1 MPHRCAA
8 LLALGLALSGC
19 DDHVLGEPL
28 IDDTGTGSGSMYAA
42 DWDGVQAFFEVRCD
56 ACHGPGNDFDLRA
69 VIENELASADPSTN
83 FYVVPG
89 DSDSSVLWRSIDQS
103 GTAVPMP
110 LGTPRLDE
118 GEFEHIRAWIDA
130 GAPL

>member
-1 MPHRCAA
+1 MTYRLAP
-8 LLALGLALSGC
+8 LFALGFLLFGC
-19 DDHVLGEPL
+19 DDHVLGDPI

-69 VIENELASADPSTN
+69 VIETELAATDPSGN

-89 DSDSSVLWRSIDQS
+89 DSADSVLWSSIDQS

-110 LGTPRLDE
+110 LGSPRLDE
-118 GEFEHIRAWIDA
+118 EEFEHIQAWIDA